1 MAVAARKID
10 TEYVYAGSPAM
21 RVYTHRVHQREEE
34 AQPVRQEQPQP
45 TARPAQRPVHS
56 YGLVQKLLTTCA
68 ILAAAA
74 AILLVMIRYADIAAQ
89 YAVVNDYKATIEAN
103 QRTLVEL
110 EVRLNSAVSLDE
122 AREAALAAGL
132 GYPAASQIV
141 TIDGTDA
148 GSGSFPQ

>member
-21 RVYTHRVHQREEE
+21 RVYTHRVPRAEE
-34 AQPVRQEQPQP
+34 APAVQQQEQEQVQP
-45 TARPAQRPVHS
+45 AAKPAHS
-56 YGLVQKLLTTCA
+56 YSLIQKLLTTCA

-74 AILLVMIRYADIAAQ
+74 AILMVMVRYADIAVQ
-89 YAVVNDYKATIEAN
+89 YAVVNQHKTTIEEN
-103 QRTLVEL
+103 NRTLAEL
-110 EVRLNSAVSLDE
+110 EVRLNSAVSLEE

-141 TIDGTDA
+141 SIDGTGA
-148 GSGSFPQ
+148 GSWSSSQ

>member
-21 RVYTHRVHQREEE
+21 RVYTHRVPRAEE
-34 AQPVRQEQPQP
+34 ATVVQQQEQAQEQP
-45 TARPAQRPVHS
+45 ASKPAHS
-56 YGLVQKLLTTCA
+56 YSLIQKLLTTCA

-74 AILLVMIRYADIAAQ
+74 AILLVMVRYADIAVQ
-89 YAVVNDYKATIEAN
+89 YAVVNEHKTTIEEN
-103 QRTLVEL
+103 NRTLAEL
-110 EVRLNSAVSLDE
+110 EVRLNSAVSLEE

-141 TIDGTDA
+141 SIDGTGA
-148 GSGSFPQ
+148 GSWSSSQ

>member
-21 RVYTHRVHQREEE
+21 RVYTHRVPRAEE
-34 AQPVRQEQPQP
+34 APAVQQQEQEQEQP
-45 TARPAQRPVHS
+45 AAKPAHS
-56 YGLVQKLLTTCA
+56 YSLIQKLLTTCA

-74 AILLVMIRYADIAAQ
+74 AILMVMVRYADIAVQ
-89 YAVVNDYKATIEAN
+89 YAVVNEHKTTIEEN
-103 QRTLVEL
+103 NRTLAEL
-110 EVRLNSAVSLDE
+110 EVRLNSAVSLEE

-141 TIDGTDA
+141 SIDGTGA
-148 GSGSFPQ
+148 GSWSSSQ

>member
-21 RVYTHRVHQREEE
+21 RVYTHRVPRAEE
-34 AQPVRQEQPQP
+34 APVVQQQEQAQEQP
-45 TARPAQRPVHS
+45 ASKPAHS
-56 YGLVQKLLTTCA
+56 YSLIQKLLTTCA

-74 AILLVMIRYADIAAQ
+74 AVLLVMVRYADIAVQ
-89 YAVVNDYKATIEAN
+89 YAVVNEHKTTIEEN
-103 QRTLVEL
+103 NRTLAEL
-110 EVRLNSAVSLDE
+110 EVRLNSAVSLEE

-141 TIDGTDA
+141 SIDGTGA
-148 GSGSFPQ
+148 GSWSSSQ

>member
-21 RVYTHRVHQREEE
+21 RVYTHRVPREEE
-34 AQPVRQEQPQP
+34 APVAQQEQAQEQP
-45 TARPAQRPVHS
+45 ASKPAHS
-56 YGLVQKLLTTCA
+56 YSLIQKLLTTCA

-74 AILLVMIRYADIAAQ
+74 AILLVMVRYADIAVQ
-89 YAVVNDYKATIEAN
+89 YAVVNEHKTTIEEN
-103 QRTLVEL
+103 NRTLAEL
-110 EVRLNSAVSLDE
+110 EVRLNSAVSLEE

-141 TIDGTDA
+141 SIDGTGA
-148 GSGSFPQ
+148 GSWSSSQ